1 VDLDANFTNQ
11 LKQDMYDRGAITIH
25 GNMWRHYQT
34 TFDATVTK
42 PTLSIP
48 SRMKSIKGIFS
59 TFRDQAQ
66 GYAAIGTGD
75 GNSIVNAMSSVNALV
90 LDQSMTQCGISSYQY
105 SIGSVNVPVMPVQC
119 GSTGLAAWGN
129 VENQNGEGCSEAFCE
144 LQKSWGKL
152 HDISQNTSLCRTT
165 FGQTGTASALPGSYR
180 KSFVAA
186 VDTQSFNSRA
196 LTENGIDTASRA
208 LPISLTLER
217 NPSVVSANQPDVF
230 GYDAGMCGF
239 AQPKFVVCGPATT
252 IQVDT
257 FVMGDVFFYVDS
269 TGLITPS
276 F

>member
-1 VDLDANFTNQ
+1 
-11 LKQDMYDRGAITIH
+11 
-25 GNMWRHYQT
+25 
-34 TFDATVTK
+34 
-42 PTLSIP
+42 
-48 SRMKSIKGIFS
+48 
-59 TFRDQAQ
+59 
-66 GYAAIGTGD
+66 
-75 GNSIVNAMSSVNALV
+75 MSSVNALV

-129 VENQNGEGCSEAFCE
+129 LENQNGEGCSEAFCE

-186 VDTQSFNSRA
+186 VDTQSFDSRA

-217 NPSVVSANQPDVF
+217 NPSQVSANQPFNCD
-230 GYDAGMCGF
+230 
-239 AQPKFVVCGPATT
+239 
-252 IQVDT
+252 II
-257 FVMGDVFFYVDS
+257 YVE
-269 TGLITPS
+269 I
-276 F
+276 FRMHECI